1 MNSILLKLGID
12 LKAIAADRKVAP
24 KDYRQM
30 KLKLVAFALALTP
43 ATVFFAF
50 SIPSGI
56 MPLAAVLAVAAMP
69 LFCAA
74 SFLPLSDHMT
84 HTVRKEGGLL
94 ELQA

>member
-24 KDYRQM
+24 KDYRRM

-43 ATVFFAF
+43 ATAFFAF
-50 SIPSGI
+50 SAPSFV
-56 MPLAAVLAVAAMP
+56 PLAAVLAVAAIP
-69 LFCAA
+69 LLCAA

-84 HTVRKEGGLL
+84 HMVRKEGGLL
-94 ELQA
+94 EPQV